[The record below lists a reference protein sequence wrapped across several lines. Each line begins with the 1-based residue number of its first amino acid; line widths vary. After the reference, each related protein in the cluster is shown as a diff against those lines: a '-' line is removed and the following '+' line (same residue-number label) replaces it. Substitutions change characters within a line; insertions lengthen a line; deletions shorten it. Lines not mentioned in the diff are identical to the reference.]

1 MRLEFLVR
9 RAGIDTTAETTLHAL
24 RALMGIAV
32 DAVEHGTLWRFEI
45 AAEPEILRV
54 KDAIAR
60 AACRAGR
67 YVNLNR
73 DVVAWLD
80 DASVRARVAP
90 GQFATDLWITDG
102 DGTDPTA
109 ADYFARQ
116 LGKPFQQVR
125 RGTLYRLWAEH
136 EDAASARAAA
146 LQVAVTRTRRQGL
159 LMNPHAQSV
168 EVLRVWS
175 HRPAEDA

>member
-1 MRLEFLVR
+1 MGSGRASRIVYQETCGVVVSGLAGR
-9 RAGIDTTAETTLHAL
+9 RAGFAQHSPFDFQAQRE
-24 RALMGIAV
+24 
-32 DAVEHGTLWRFEI
+32 
-45 AAEPEILRV
+45 
-54 KDAIAR
+54 
-60 AACRAGR
+60 
-67 YVNLNR
+67 
-73 DVVAWLD
+73 
-80 DASVRARVAP
+80 AS
-90 GQFATDLWITDG
+90 F
-102 DGTDPTA
+102 TDPTA